1 MGDAALYHLLSLD
14 VIPEA
19 SLVPDI
25 STAPHLYRRGTAV
38 EKLYRYKTT
47 KDTTDSEYKEALEF
61 IKEKPPGVT
70 QSERKLVAM
79 RFRYARDVKLLAL
92 MAELSLDND
101 CNIVFDEGSN
111 SVKRKLPSGTILSLD
126 SVVFESTPELLDP
139 RRWQSRRMIKDRVFS
154 LMINGRRY
162 IMKERKTTRHEDV
175 KEHGHVDGLT
185 SNEEFQVARE
195 LSQQGTIEEGD
206 IKLRYEKPLGY
217 VEFRDGYQFCLFE
230 AEPELITYRPLFEL
244 ESIILSSPDVYRAE
258 YNELVERA
266 RKLTLDREDLFVHTA
281 RGNDDQGLLTF
292 EEFAKLKSYYLIE
305 AAIDLLSQNT
315 EQRGYSNKDKFGY
328 GFKVDTKDRRALLEI
343 LGFDFEYYERSPEQ
357 SHAIRSSKVKID
369 DNTNAIKDKSMD
381 VFGERREV
389 VAASYIILMDMG
401 YPLPEFNL

>member
-1 MGDAALYHLLSLD
+1 M
-14 VIPEA
+14 
-19 SLVPDI
+19 
-25 STAPHLYRRGTAV
+25 
-38 EKLYRYKTT
+38 
-47 KDTTDSEYKEALEF
+47 
-61 IKEKPPGVT
+61 
-70 QSERKLVAM
+70 
-79 RFRYARDVKLLAL
+79 
-92 MAELSLDND
+92 
-101 CNIVFDEGSN
+101 
-111 SVKRKLPSGTILSLD
+111 
-126 SVVFESTPELLDP
+126 
-139 RRWQSRRMIKDRVFS
+139 
-154 LMINGRRY
+154 
-162 IMKERKTTRHEDV
+162 
-175 KEHGHVDGLT
+175 DGLT